1 MKGLLGVA
9 GRLFRSSVQNQ
20 DNREGSGSMSRTE
33 NQMLAEKSEETSLY
47 TFYKI
52 ERTVISPLERVGH
65 GEGDL

>member
-9 GRLFRSSVQNQ
+9 GRLFRSSVHNQ
-20 DNREGSGSMSRTE
+20 DNWEGSGSMSRTE

-52 ERTVISPLERVGH
+52 
-65 GEGDL
+65 